1 MKERDDILSRA
12 LQAVDDGRRVAV
24 SLTRRSITVDG
35 EALVD
40 AGRWEGSLGV
50 EAVDESTALSAIEKA
65 YASYESSVPDFGDMT
80 TSRWF
85 HARSVDEMSD
95 AELVEGDDRATA
107 RCRLE
112 VLTLAY
118 ILNGSLR
125 ADGSL
130 MCGKWFWQSEKYRD
144 LVLLTEWMRN

>member
-1 MKERDDILSRA
+1 MKEQDDILTKALRA
-12 LQAVDDGRRVAV
+12 VVDGRHVTV

-35 EALVD
+35 VALVD

-50 EAVDESTALSAIEKA
+50 SAVDESTALSAIESA
-65 YASYESSVPDFGDMT
+65 YAAYESSVPDFDDVPS
-80 TSRWF
+80 SRWF
-85 HARSVDEMSD
+85 HARSVDELSD
-95 AELVEGDDRATA
+95 SELVTGDDRSVA

-125 ADGSL
+125 ADGPL
-130 MCGKWFWQSEKYRD
+130 MRGKWFWQSRKYRD